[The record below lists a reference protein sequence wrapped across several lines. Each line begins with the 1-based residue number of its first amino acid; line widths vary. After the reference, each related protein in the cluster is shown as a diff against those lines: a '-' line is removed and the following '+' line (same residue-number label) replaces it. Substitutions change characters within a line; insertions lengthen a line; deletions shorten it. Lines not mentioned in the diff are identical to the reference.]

1 MVDLEKRKL
10 WEERI
15 EAFSA
20 SGLSQAA
27 WCREQDL
34 PAHQLSYWLRKLKSG
49 TSIARNNRWVSIP
62 ITTTEKSGV
71 SLRIGNI
78 ALEIEPGF
86 DTKVLSDVIRSV
98 MALC

>member
-1 MVDLEKRKL
+1 MKP
-10 WEERI
+10 
-15 EAFSA
+15 FSA

-27 WCREQDL
+27 WCRKQDL
-34 PAHQLSYWLRKLKSG
+34 PARQLSYWLRKLS
-49 TSIARNNRWVSIP
+49 TSTARNNRWVSVP
-62 ITTTEKSGV
+62 ITTAKKPGV

-86 DTKVLSDVIRSV
+86 DTIVLSDVVRSV